1 MKRLVLLLILA
12 FVGPLAAQQAV
23 LSKDLESK
31 HVDIDNLANG
41 NWLGTHNGLDC
52 WVFEGKKHIKHVVLT
67 DQNLETLHVVDIPRS
82 NNAEVLAATLD
93 GNYAAVLLV
102 DRSVKRQTTVLS
114 CRVNLDSLV
123 AFPTD
128 TVELF
133 TYGKKDQCF
142 VWAAT
147 SSNGKY
153 TAMVSIVRMTES
165 MQYRTEIIMFDGGL
179 RTLWDK
185 EFALGSMHNMLVTD
199 DGRIVTLGLEEG
211 EYEDT
216 RFIFNILTQT
226 TANSYAA
233 VVRCDPVKEIQLAAV
248 NGSHALAM
256 GTFLAEDGKS
266 TGGIIAMSFNIDS
279 AVLSNFL
286 LRPFMNED
294 VNIFYNK
301 ATKKVQRE
309 QRADHVRTLAC
320 VPTSYGAMMVAGRA
334 FRTENAESNGT
345 LTSVSYAAGLHC
357 LAIDNDGKLLWVKN
371 IRRSDMQKKGD
382 DLIKVSLLSDGSN
395 AYIVKSEHPKAP
407 LDYAIAK
414 EAKTLELGNKS
425 NLIIYTLNPLGEV
438 QKLLVEA
445 KTKHS
450 HLRAIR
456 RSDGVFALYSANGN
470 KVRQAQ
476 LKFTK

>member
-1 MKRLVLLLILA
+1 MFKNLRANVRSARNHRPGTQFKFSQFIGIA
-12 FVGPLAAQQAV
+12 IGKIGRVRHIHGNSDIRMHAVGRR
-23 LSKDLESK
+23 
-31 HVDIDNLANG
+31 N
-41 NWLGTHNGLDC
+41 
-52 WVFEGKKHIKHVVLT
+52 
-67 DQNLETLHVVDIPRS
+67 R
-82 NNAEVLAATLD
+82 
-93 GNYAAVLLV
+93 
-102 DRSVKRQTTVLS
+102 
-114 CRVNLDSLV
+114 
-123 AFPTD
+123 
-128 TVELF
+128 
-133 TYGKKDQCF
+133 
-142 VWAAT
+142 
-147 SSNGKY
+147 
-153 TAMVSIVRMTES
+153 TAR
-165 MQYRTEIIMFDGGL
+165 
-179 RTLWDK
+179 
-185 EFALGSMHNMLVTD
+185 
-199 DGRIVTLGLEEG
+199 
-211 EYEDT
+211 
-216 RFIFNILTQT
+216 
-226 TANSYAA
+226 
-233 VVRCDPVKEIQLAAV
+233 
-248 NGSHALAM
+248 
-256 GTFLAEDGKS
+256 
-266 TGGIIAMSFNIDS
+266 
-279 AVLSNFL
+279 SNFL

-320 VPTSYGAMMVAGRA
+320 VPTNYGAMMVAGRA